1 LRPRTQIKLSFPD
14 EYLTA
19 VSGNYSPIAHGGSPV
34 IRSLAFRSSQRA
46 YGPFGAAEGTPFTF
60 PVDGGVIVGFCG
72 RSGWQLDAVGLY
84 VAALRPER
92 MYDRVHKI
100 GLSAYRAVM
109 HRIGPQQQ
117 QQEQEKQ
124 LNGNAMITHRT

>member
-1 LRPRTQIKLSFPD
+1 MSGHCFQI
-14 EYLTA
+14 A
-19 VSGNYSPIAHGGSPV
+19 AGGSPV
-34 IRSLAFRSSQRA
+34 IRSLEFRTNQRA
-46 YGPFGAAEGTPFTF
+46 YGPFGVAEGTPFTF

-92 MYDRVHKI
+92 MYDRVQKI

-109 HRIGPQQQ
+109 HRIGPQQ
-117 QQEQEKQ
+117 EEPGEK
-124 LNGNAMITHRT
+124 LNGNAQITHKT